1 MGHPASD
8 AFAYAASGSTAA
20 TANLGPMR
28 ALRALGWAAVWSA
41 ALFLLLLVAGLVCGC
56 ATPRQAPMVH
66 GLPNFAQVCP
76 GVYRGGQPADEGW
89 DYLYGVGVSN
99 VIKLD
104 ATEEG
109 SDLGALRRGMVVHCH
124 PITLLEQLVTGP
136 DLVEMNAALREIG
149 PGTYIHCLHGED
161 RTGLLVGLYRLQ
173 QGWTKEQASREMLQH
188 GYHMALMG
196 LTDYWNDACA
206 GVCRH

>member
-1 MGHPASD
+1 
-8 AFAYAASGSTAA
+8 
-20 TANLGPMR
+20 MR
-28 ALRALGWAAVWSA
+28 ALKALGGVAVWSA

-56 ATPRQAPMVH
+56 ATLSPAPMVH

-104 ATEEG
+104 TTEEG
-109 SDLGALRRGMVVHCH
+109 SDLGALQRGMVVHCH

-136 DLVEMNAALREIG
+136 DLVEMDAALREIC

-188 GYHMALMG
+188 GYHTALMG

-206 GVCRH
+206 DVCRLIAPICTKGR

>member
-1 MGHPASD
+1 
-8 AFAYAASGSTAA
+8 
-20 TANLGPMR
+20 MR

-104 ATEEG
+104 TTEEG
-109 SDLGALRRGMVVHCH
+109 SDLGALARGMVVHGH

-173 QGWTKEQASREMLQH
+173 QGWTKEQAFREMLQH

-196 LTDYWNDACA
+196 LTDYWDDACA
-206 GVCRH
+206 DVCRH